1 MSSVDSRHDAPS
13 NQASNDLN
21 PVFMFLGY
29 LGLLPFLWC
38 LLVVF
43 SEKYKFVDLPNNT
56 FGVDAQLFFVTY
68 SLAILSFLAGTL
80 WQQQFFSPEG
90 SSQNLVLSNVVVVVA
105 WVGLIAALGSKTWIE
120 ISLATNMLGFLF
132 LLARERKTMIFDQ
145 RYRKMRYRLT
155 CFVSLIHFLLLML
168 LISSF

>member
-1 MSSVDSRHDAPS
+1 MSSIDSSHHAPS
-13 NQASNDLN
+13 NQAPNDLN
-21 PVFMFLGY
+21 PVYVVLGY

-56 FGVDAQLFFVTY
+56 FGVDPQLFFVTY

-80 WQQQFFSPEG
+80 WQQQFFSPQG
-90 SSQNLVLSNVVVVVA
+90 SSQNLVLSNLVVVVA
-105 WVGLIAALGSKTWIE
+105 WVGLIAALESKTWIE
-120 ISLATNMLGFLF
+120 ITLASNMLGFL
-132 LLARERKTMIFDQ
+132 LLMACERKTMVFDQ

-168 LISSF
+168 LM

>member
-1 MSSVDSRHDAPS
+1 MSSTDSPHH
-13 NQASNDLN
+13 ASANKVPNDLN
-21 PVFMFLGY
+21 PVFMVLGY

-38 LLVVF
+38 LLVVL
-43 SEKYKFVDLPNNT
+43 SEKHKFVGLPNNT
-56 FGVDAQLFFVTY
+56 FGVDPQLFFVTY

-80 WQQQFFSPEG
+80 WQQQFFSPQG

-105 WVGLIAALGSKTWIE
+105 WVGLIAALASKTWVE
-120 ISLATNMLGFLF
+120 ITLASNMLGFL
-132 LLARERKTMIFDQ
+132 LLMACERKTMVFDQ

-168 LISSF
+168 LI